1 MLRRSELDSLRG
13 AISLDPSSVPAKN
26 ETRLRDFHW
35 KPAGKPSQEA
45 HLEQLTLVAAP
56 EPGKIVSLADG
67 LKIGTVVRKGNV
79 IAEYIPLSR
88 LSTLLVAFL
97 PVLLHSSH
105 HLPQDQLR
113 KDPGIFGVPFYE
125 SFGFA

>member
-67 LKIGTVVRKGNV
+67 LKIGTNPRPVTIHIVGCILTRIVAFVPSSAAGP
-79 IAEYIPLSR
+79 IAGKIQASLAYRFTSR
-88 LSTLLVAFL
+88 LGSL
-97 PVLLHSSH
+97 SM
-105 HLPQDQLR
+105 R
-113 KDPGIFGVPFYE
+113 
-125 SFGFA
+125 